1 QPHHVVAE
9 ITENS
14 GCHGREHVRQIDAA
28 FGDERAQCRQRRTRA
43 GRKGVRALPR
53 AAVDLGS
60 PGDGAPNEI
69 GMEANDR
76 ITPADRAPFDGF
88 QQKTRRPRSRELEKR
103 RYRSLKVRDQRSP
116 HDLSLAARVAF
127 GKSRGLW
134 LDLHVSQ
141 AQFAPSPAPPL
152 TTWFSAL

>member
-1 QPHHVVAE
+1 MIA
-9 ITENS
+9 S
-14 GCHGREHVRQIDAA
+14 AR
-28 FGDERAQCRQRRTRA
+28 
-43 GRKGVRALPR
+43 L
-53 AAVDLGS
+53 
-60 PGDGAPNEI
+60 
-69 GMEANDR
+69 
-76 ITPADRAPFDGF
+76 
-88 QQKTRRPRSRELEKR
+88 EL
-103 RYRSLKVRDQRSP
+103 LM